1 MKKCAENFYNIAEDG
16 KIAPDEEEDFL
27 EVTKTL
33 DKLSVSISEL
43 RLLKEKILRRN
54 DGLDE

>member
-1 MKKCAENFYNIAEDG
+1 MRRELLNIAEDG

-54 DGLDE
+54 GGLDE